1 MFEKQKKAIKHI
13 QNMASD
19 TEAMHSEIES
29 EIAKLKADVQNAE
42 GYEETVNSEEYHQ
55 ALENRKNE
63 PEVYTPLEHK
73 TFDEIFREADEN
85 IHHRVGIND
94 ILTPED
100 IEEMNRR
107 INSHIEEFNREYS
120 LDLWDYAIAGSCGLL
135 AAMLDIL
142 CVKAPLNPTTK
153 FDVPSDGVFN
163 RVVQDAFNKIIP
175 PDLSHKLSESFKIG
189 SADTSVKTRL
199 KKFLG
204 KLTPRNHRLKELSH
218 DPVLGFI
225 FGALDIIRNTC
236 TIVEG
241 GKIKAYDSVVPNN
254 FEGNIFH
261 AMGQMLG
268 HLVSDINAPSPKGNR
283 GMGLPAPFM
292 GLLSMLRNVKIN
304 GESVG
309 DTVEYMYLKGYD
321 ARQFVATSIPCAIM
335 EILLRVCW
343 CIKRTN
349 ENKALWPSIKETA
362 PLNIHKKFRII
373 IALSYGVLCSVNAGK
388 VYITDNILNLNYAAW
403 MGLVWNGFHALK
415 WALFDKHF
423 ELWTKFEE
431 KELKRL
437 NDKINK
443 LDELEHDAERLPV

>member
-1 MFEKQKKAIKHI
+1 MFEKQGKAIKHI
-13 QNMASD
+13 QNKAD
-19 TEAMHSEIES
+19 ETEAMHSEIES
-29 EIAKLKADVQNAE
+29 EISKLESELQNVE
-42 GYEETVNSEEYHQ
+42 GYEEAVNSEEYHQ
-55 ALENRKNE
+55 ALERRKNE

-73 TFDEIFREADEN
+73 TFDEISREADRSIN
-85 IHHRVGIND
+85 HHVGIKD

-107 INSHIEEFNREYS
+107 IDSHIEEFNREYS

-142 CVKAPLNPTTK
+142 CVKAPLKPTEK
-153 FDVPSDGVFN
+153 FDVPADGVFN

-175 PDLSHKLSESFKIG
+175 PDLSKELSEKFKIG
-189 SADTSVKTRL
+189 SADASVKTRL

-204 KLTPRNHRLKELSH
+204 KLTPRNHRLKALSH
-218 DPVLGFI
+218 DPILGFI

-241 GKIKAYDSVVPNN
+241 GRIKSYDAIVPND
-254 FEGNIFH
+254 FDGNIFH

-268 HLVSDINAPSPKGNR
+268 HLLSDINAPSPAGNR

-309 DTVEYMYLKGYD
+309 DNVEYMYLKGYD
-321 ARQFVATSIPCAIM
+321 MRQFVATSIPCAIM

-349 ENKALWPSIKETA
+349 EDKPLWPSIKETA
-362 PLNIHKKFRII
+362 PMNLHKKFRMI

-388 VYITDNILNLNYAAW
+388 VYITQDILNLNYAAW

-415 WALFDKHF
+415 WALFDKQF
-423 ELWTKFEE
+423 ELWNTFEK
-431 KELKRL
+431 KELARL
-437 NDKINK
+437 NDTLSK
-443 LDELEHDAERLPV
+443 LDELEHNVERLPV